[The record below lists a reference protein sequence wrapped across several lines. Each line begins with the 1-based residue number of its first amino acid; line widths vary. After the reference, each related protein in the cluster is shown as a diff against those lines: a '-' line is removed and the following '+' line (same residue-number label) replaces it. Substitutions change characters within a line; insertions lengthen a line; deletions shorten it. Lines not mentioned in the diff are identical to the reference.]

1 MNTSQENDEL
11 LRILLADD
19 EVEQPPLSSYPL
31 QSQAGREAFLEAF
44 AYVGE
49 PALFAAVAHIWD
61 SLAEPKNARCIQI
74 GLQAGTGGKGR
85 AALRKFLMKFLE
97 DVLGPPISPL
107 PKGVDFEDLDQWNE
121 AVHAIWADMR
131 AAEEQTATRY
141 AWILNGGCGG
151 DPEGSPTA

>member
-1 MNTSQENDEL
+1 
-11 LRILLADD
+11 
-19 EVEQPPLSSYPL
+19 
-31 QSQAGREAFLEAF
+31 
-44 AYVGE
+44 
-49 PALFAAVAHIWD
+49 
-61 SLAEPKNARCIQI
+61 
-74 GLQAGTGGKGR
+74 
-85 AALRKFLMKFLE
+85 MKFLE

-121 AVHAIWADMR
+121 AVHTIWADMR